1 MSCFLV
7 DIYVIFQIAGEV
19 QDGAQEEGHQ
29 PGVVRGRGELQGQG
43 GSSSS
48 WLALTR
54 PQNLLKAA
62 LTNSKRLKAD
72 TTRDTTRD
80 TTMSDVTNR
89 THNVTGLDS
98 R

>member
-29 PGVVRGRGELQGQG
+29 PGVVRGRGELQGAG

-48 WLALTR
+48 WLGLTR
-54 PQNLLKAA
+54 PQKLLKAA
-62 LTNSKRLKAD
+62 LTNSKRLKA
-72 TTRDTTRD
+72 DTTRD